1 MVDSSSHDRKR
12 SAAGDRSDRHRPR
25 RGGKKK
31 IVCLESKADRDAASL
46 RTVADEL
53 MRRDPSRFISRTDYG
68 FTVASPTDDLQQVVV
83 PSCDVLVALL
93 QELRTTRE
101 TLATLDRRLRVL
113 GID

>member
-1 MVDSSSHDRKR
+1 MTESDQQREIGQIVTDRD
-12 SAAGDRSDRHRPR
+12 AA
-25 RGGKKK
+25 KKK

-68 FTVASPTDDLQQVVV
+68 FTVASPTDDLQQVAV

-93 QELRTTRE
+93 QELHTTRE
-101 TLATLDRRLRVL
+101 TLATLDRRLRDL